1 MNLLLIINWL
11 LGKVSS
17 VLVSETIRISI
28 LPLTPPAKKSILFL
42 IEFVSMCAMIM
53 LFIFLTLDVF
63 SLVVR
68 SCSSDSQV
76 AETGNGRLSFEGL
89 SLHSGDSLRI
99 GISKLLF
106 TFVSLKV
113 ECLGVE
119 KNLVLFFILIP
130 KHSLS
135 YQNLRIVF
143 KKFNANLPTAFYLR
157 WSPLTLKWFSVILLW
172 LVTCILR
179 LSNCARNFATT
190 DVAFAE
196 SALIIGV
203 DRSSWQHWCCLW
215 IKVFS
220 FKSFFE
226 IRGISSPHTN
236 NHVVG

>member
-1 MNLLLIINWL
+1 MRTWHDKNIQSILLLFF
-11 LGKVSS
+11 
-17 VLVSETIRISI
+17 VL
-28 LPLTPPAKKSILFL
+28 K
-42 IEFVSMCAMIM
+42 
-53 LFIFLTLDVF
+53 
-63 SLVVR
+63 
-68 SCSSDSQV
+68 
-76 AETGNGRLSFEGL
+76 
-89 SLHSGDSLRI
+89 
-99 GISKLLF
+99 
-106 TFVSLKV
+106 
-113 ECLGVE
+113 
-119 KNLVLFFILIP
+119 P

-179 LSNCARNFATT
+179 LSNCSRNFATT
-190 DVAFAE
+190 DAAFAE

-203 DRSSWQHWCCLW
+203 DKSSWQCWCCLC

-236 NHVVG
+236 NHVVRWFFQYRHNIKKHIVDSTSRKKSCFYWTIFWE